1 MSSPTELLVIARRI
15 ALEAGELIVRL
26 RSEGVEIAAS
36 KSSAEDVV
44 TFADRQC
51 EEFIRG
57 RLRELRPEDGF
68 FGEEGG
74 ADTGTSGLTWVVD
87 PIDGTVNYLYGIP
100 QYAVSIAAVQG
111 TPNPATWTALAGAVI
126 NPVSGDLYTAA
137 RGSGAFLEVG
147 CLEHGSEGSTDPQ
160 ARRLS
165 INPVTELSLA
175 LVGTGFAYS
184 SQLRAQ
190 QAQVLTHLLPAV
202 RDIRRAGAASL
213 DLCAVAAGLLDAYY
227 ERDTK
232 PWDHAAGALIAREA
246 GAHVGG
252 LKGVREGQDYV
263 IAAHPARFADLEK
276 VLAEDYLVIPN

>member
-51 EEFIRG
+51 EEFIRN
-57 RLRELRPEDGF
+57 RLAQLRPDDGF
-68 FGEEGG
+68 YGEEGG
-74 ADTGTSGLTWVVD
+74 DDTGLSGLTWIVD
-87 PIDGTVNYLYGIP
+87 PIDGTVNYLYGVP
-100 QYAVSIAAVQG
+100 QYAVSIAVVQG
-111 TPNPATWTALAGAVI
+111 EPNPATWTALAGAVI
-126 NPVSGDLYTAA
+126 NPVAGELFTASQ
-137 RGSGAFLEVG
+137 GGGAFLETG
-147 CLEHGSEGSTDPQ
+147 FLGSAPSLTK
-160 ARRLS
+160 RLI
-165 INPVTELSLA
+165 INPLTDLSLT

-184 SQLRAQ
+184 AALRAE
-190 QAQVLTHLLPAV
+190 QADVLTRLLPAV

-213 DLCAVAAGLLDAYY
+213 DLCAVAAGRVDAYY

-246 GAHVGG
+246 GAHVAG
-252 LKGVREGQDYV
+252 LAGAAEGQDM
-263 IAAHPARFADLEK
+263 
-276 VLAEDYLVIPN
+276 VLATHPELFAELENLLTTSSTNNLD